1 MEAVVPLI
9 PNEGQAD
16 PNSSLVDSSR
26 ALWFGPKPSASS
38 SQMRMTSASDIFR
51 DATLIDDPR
60 WDEERFNAF
69 SAMHAPFVSLA
80 YVKGI
85 TDGRFTPSRGRADV
99 DCDQFH
105 RDLRHAGKTRDEV
118 GLFAVL
124 SATSF
129 DYTGELSNVGEAIR
143 QEEAKEIVGI
153 VESSGGK
160 DHDLIMW
167 DFLCVDKADD
177 GAKRG
182 MYRMF
187 THYRVQTVILTKPPG
202 VRRSV
207 FERLET
213 MAMLALVA
221 FCQRIVNHDNDAVKE
236 GLKLDSLMDLPN
248 LLAPL
253 QCTDH
258 KTFLR
263 VASTLEDVIKHLKPV
278 AEDEKGFKI
287 LCSEGN
293 IAWVK
298 ATYLKELQRAKP
310 TDGGRPFPRRQDLDQ
325 NKLIKGVPPK
335 RKAITVS
342 HGWDTA
348 FHISPSG
355 EKLDLLVDA
364 LERFDAMTDDDGVFI
379 DFCSLPQAA
388 HASMPSIYFQH
399 NGMERPKTISKDGPY
414 ADKSALEEKQFTYAM
429 WDMSRSTPIRK

>member
-1 MEAVVPLI
+1 
-9 PNEGQAD
+9 
-16 PNSSLVDSSR
+16 
-26 ALWFGPKPSASS
+26 
-38 SQMRMTSASDIFR
+38 
-51 DATLIDDPR
+51 
-60 WDEERFNAF
+60 
-69 SAMHAPFVSLA
+69 
-80 YVKGI
+80 
-85 TDGRFTPSRGRADV
+85 
-99 DCDQFH
+99 
-105 RDLRHAGKTRDEV
+105 
-118 GLFAVL
+118 
-124 SATSF
+124 
-129 DYTGELSNVGEAIR
+129 
-143 QEEAKEIVGI
+143 
-153 VESSGGK
+153 
-160 DHDLIMW
+160 
-167 DFLCVDKADD
+167 
-177 GAKRG
+177 

-202 VRRSV
+202 VHRSV

-221 FCQRIVNHDNDAVKE
+221 FCQRIVNLDNENVKK
-236 GLKLDSLMDLPN
+236 GLNLDNLMDLPN

-253 QCTDH
+253 QSDH

-263 VASTLEDVIKHLKPV
+263 VASTLEAVIKHLKPV

-298 ATYLKELQRAKP
+298 ATYLKELQRAMP

-325 NKLIKGVPPK
+325 SKLIKGVPPK
-335 RKAITVS
+335 RKAIVVS

-355 EKLDLLVDA
+355 EKLDLLVEA

-388 HASMPSIYFQH
+388 HASMPSIYFKH
-399 NGMERPKTISKDGPY
+399 NGIEKPKTISKDGPY

-429 WDMSRSTPIRK
+429 WDMSRMYAY